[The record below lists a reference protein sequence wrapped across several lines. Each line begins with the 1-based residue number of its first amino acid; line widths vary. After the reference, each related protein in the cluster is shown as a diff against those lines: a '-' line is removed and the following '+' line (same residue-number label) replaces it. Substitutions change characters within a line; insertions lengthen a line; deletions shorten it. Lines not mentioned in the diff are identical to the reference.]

1 MKYLANLLTTDT
13 ITKWLSSIGLALCI
27 IAAGLLICNQY
38 GALSALTPYY
48 RINTSALC
56 LLFGFVTACCGI
68 RFAIAGCVFALP
80 LLPTFAQQFQI
91 YTGYGRILDVSS
103 AGLDLIAG
111 VLLGLIVNSL
121 WQRKTL
127 HGRITLPWPAGLVV
141 LILTVSVAVA
151 ITRNL
156 YQSASP
162 FVPHAFIY
170 NLMHLRTL
178 GWHDDYRP
186 LLDWIAYAM
195 AFLLLALF
203 VPALKSMPNR
213 NNLIFIPLIAGLV
226 IAAWVGLR
234 QSTLGVGLSVSQ
246 ITFRQ
251 GQFGYMALG
260 FQPDL
265 HAFGGQMLLGVVG
278 LFGYLYAKKN
288 VYLRLLVICTV
299 VPFCGLVLFLSK
311 SKASFALAIVC
322 LMVLAALWLLHR
334 FKYFWPVVVSL
345 GLASLMIMFS
355 MVIFTDS
362 WVTILSLTLH
372 KFNLPD
378 LHTLNLQLSYR
389 PEVYLAAFRIF
400 TLFPFAGLGQSE
412 FYRQSASH
420 DLTQSLFLSFEQNGE
435 NAHNYFLQTLAE
447 TGVLG
452 VSAFVLLLAYPII
465 RATEKRALIPGIIAL
480 LAVFSGN
487 LFAHSM
493 LVRENL
499 LLAMCFIA
507 LMYATVQMRAVSSKQ
522 GNPLPS
528 VNNPWLSNSLRR
540 LSTQLTQPKILIGLT
555 LISLLWVAKET
566 YQSLSSSPF
575 NIDIQCH
582 EKPRLSRDGWTSGRY
597 VFDMPVGAQGMALQI
612 IGTQPDV
619 VQRPLPASLSV
630 WYDRR
635 LLLQKDFV
643 LNKTEPQQLVI
654 DLPDGVFA
662 TPDDYQIELKVQRC
676 FVPRNFGMSEDSRR
690 LGVRVES
697 VNWK

>member
-1 MKYLANLLTTDT
+1 MKYFADLITTDT

-121 WQRKTL
+121 WHRKTL

-162 FVPHAFIY
+162 FVPQAFIY

-186 LLDWIAYAM
+186 LLDWVAYAM

-213 NNLIFIPLIAGLV
+213 NNLIFIPLIAALV

-278 LFGYLYAKKN
+278 LFGYLYEKKGF
-288 VYLRLLVICTV
+288 YLRLLVICTV
-299 VPFCGLVLFLSK
+299 VPFCGFVLFLSK
-311 SKASFALAIVC
+311 SKASFALAILC
-322 LMVLAALWLLHR
+322 LALLAAICVFHR
-334 FKYFWPVVVSL
+334 AKYFWPVVMGLSL
-345 GLASLMIMFS
+345 TSLFIILS

-362 WVTILSLTLH
+362 WVTILNFVLSRL
-372 KFNLPD
+372 NLPD

-389 PEVYLAAFRIF
+389 PEVYLAALRMS

-412 FYRQSASH
+412 FYHQAANH
-420 DLTQSLFLSFEQNGE
+420 ALTQSLFLSYEQNGE
-435 NAHNYFLQTLAE
+435 HAHNYFLQTLVE
-447 TGVLG
+447 NGVLG
-452 VSAFVLLLAYPII
+452 IIAFGLLLAYPII
-465 RATEKRALIPGIIAL
+465 RTAEKRALLPGMIAL
-480 LAVFSGN
+480 FAMFSGN

-499 LLAMCFIA
+499 LLAMCFVA
-507 LMYATVQMRAVSSKQ
+507 LMYATVRARAVSSTHCAQSSSASDHWHSSQIKRVFTY
-522 GNPLPS
+522 LA
-528 VNNPWLSNSLRR
+528 
-540 LSTQLTQPKILIGLT
+540 QPKVLVSLM
-555 LISLLWVAKET
+555 LISLLWVAKEA
-566 YQSLSSSPF
+566 YQSRNASPF

-582 EKPRLSRDGWTSGRY
+582 EKPRLGGDGWTSGRH
-597 VFDMPVGAQGMALQI
+597 VFDVPVGAQGLSLHI
-612 IGTQPDV
+612 IDTQPDV
-619 VQRPLPASLSV
+619 GQRPLPGSLSI

-635 LLLQKDFV
+635 LLVQKDFV
-643 LNKTEPQQLVI
+643 LNKTAPQHLVI
-654 DLPDGVFA
+654 DLPDGIVA
-662 TPDDYQIELKVQRC
+662 TPDDYQVELKVQRC
-676 FVPRNFGMSEDSRR
+676 FVPRNFGMGEDSRK